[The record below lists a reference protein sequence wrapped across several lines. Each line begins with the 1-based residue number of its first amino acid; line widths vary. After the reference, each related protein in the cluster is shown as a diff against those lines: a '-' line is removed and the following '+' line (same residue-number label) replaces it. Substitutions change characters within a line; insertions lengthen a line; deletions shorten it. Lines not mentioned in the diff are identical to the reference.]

1 MHDFKISPR
10 SHIENPPALR
20 TSRLLVG
27 KRSAWNTYGT
37 AGLSPAHSRTAWLKF
52 RVIEPSVHKMVSF
65 SQSTHSWGSTVF
77 VGFFRRIHDGKP
89 LRLRPR
95 PSASILNVKQNLP
108 HFQKSG
114 SVLAPHLELN
124 ELDARVTPCELHAR
138 YRLHRNKYLH
148 GNMRWKTL
156 AENYTM
162 LSFAPFFHF
171 KIFVRNC

>member
-1 MHDFKISPR
+1 MPTGRHHPRLSPFNFAHDFKTSPR
-10 SHIENPPALR
+10 FRSERNHSTFKIHPRLPPFSLCTILKSPPAMR

-27 KRSAWNTYGT
+27 KRSAWT
-37 AGLSPAHSRTAWLKF
+37 AT
-52 RVIEPSVHKMVSF
+52 SVH
-65 SQSTHSWGSTVF
+65 SQRETESPTF
-77 VGFFRRIHDGKP
+77 P
-89 LRLRPR
+89 
-95 PSASILNVKQNLP
+95 
-108 HFQKSG
+108 KSG
-114 SVLAPHLELN
+114 AVLAPHLELN

-162 LSFAPFFHF
+162 LSFAPFYNF

>member
-1 MHDFKISPR
+1 MVIFVPKK
-10 SHIENPPALR
+10 
-20 TSRLLVG
+20 LLFHLIPFI
-27 KRSAWNTYGT
+27 YGT
-37 AGLSPAHSRTAWLKF
+37 PENRTF
-52 RVIEPSVHKMVSF
+52 RPENGSF
-65 SQSTHSWGSTVF
+65 SQSTHSWSSTVF

-89 LRLRPR
+89 LRQRPR

-156 AENYTM
+156 TDNYSM
-162 LSFAPFFHF
+162 LSFAPFYNF

>member
-1 MHDFKISPR
+1 MNRRSP
-10 SHIENPPALR
+10 
-20 TSRLLVG
+20 TSR
-27 KRSAWNTYGT
+27 SAFPSFDRKQVSLEHVRNSGT
-37 AGLSPAHSRTAWLKF
+37 FSSAVAD
-52 RVIEPSVHKMVSF
+52 RVAQF
-65 SQSTHSWGSTVF
+65 YSWSSIVF
-77 VGFFRRIHDGKP
+77 VGFLTRIHDGKP

-138 YRLHRNKYLH
+138 YRLHGNKYLH
-148 GNMRWKTL
+148 GNMRWKTPTD
-156 AENYTM
+156 NYSM
-162 LSFAPFFHF
+162 LSFAPFYNF